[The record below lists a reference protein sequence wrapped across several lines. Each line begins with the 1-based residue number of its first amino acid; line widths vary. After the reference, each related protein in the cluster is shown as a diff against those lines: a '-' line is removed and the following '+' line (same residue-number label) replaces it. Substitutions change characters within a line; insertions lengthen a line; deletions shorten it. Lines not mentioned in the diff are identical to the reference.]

1 MQQTKNISIDSDL
14 VHRTLVNIVTRNK
27 GETFSGVVA
36 DQLEKW
42 NDKVEKAP
50 GMAEP
55 QRAKAQ

>member
-36 DQLEKW
+36 AQLEKW
-42 NDKVEKAP
+42 NEKI
-50 GMAEP
+50 EKP
-55 QRAKAQ
+55 QAVKA